1 MTQDRLAQ
9 AEALARLR
17 ERAQL
22 APGVPEAALAH
33 GEALFHAGHLP
44 TAIAEVQRALRLDP
58 DLAQARYL
66 LGCCWLEAGEAE
78 KALEAFS
85 ALTDHLPTK
94 GEAKFHTELARK
106 IAEAKAMRTA
116 PRAAPGYVRHLF
128 DQFSTDYDAR
138 MTGELCYRAP
148 AILRELWDLIG
159 GAKTA
164 LDILDLGCGTGLS
177 GAAFKNIAR
186 RLDGVDL
193 SPLMLAK
200 ARETGLYDS
209 LSVAD
214 LETALADKGL
224 PYDLILAAD
233 TLVYLGE
240 LAPTFTGAARRLKPG
255 GFFLFTVEGGEGE
268 GFELGPK
275 RRWRHSEAYLRK
287 QAAAVHLDVAGLMA
301 CVPRNEAK
309 LPVQGFAVALHKA

>member
-1 MTQDRLAQ
+1 MTRASVAQ
-9 AEALARLR
+9 SEALAKLR

-22 APGVPEAALAH
+22 MPGVPEVALAL
-33 GEALFHAGHLP
+33 GEALLHAGHLP

-58 DLAQARYL
+58 DFPRARFL

-85 ALTDHLPTK
+85 ALADHFPTK
-94 GEAKFHTELARK
+94 GEAKFQTDLAQK
-106 IAEAKAMRTA
+106 IAEAHAIQNA

-128 DQFSTDYDAR
+128 DQFSADYDRR
-138 MTGELCYRAP
+138 MLGELSYRAP
-148 AILRELWDLIG
+148 AILRELWDLVG
-159 GAKTA
+159 GGRKE

-200 ARETGLYDS
+200 ARETGIYNS
-209 LSVAD
+209 LVAAD
-214 LETALADKGL
+214 LETALADKGP

-233 TLVYLGE
+233 TLVYLGD
-240 LAPTFTGAARRLKPG
+240 LAPTFTGAAAQLKPDR
-255 GFFLFTVEGGEGE
+255 FFLFTVERSEGE

-275 RRWRHSEAYLRK
+275 RRWRHSESYLRK
-287 QAAAVHLDVAGLMA
+287 QAAAVHLNVAGLMT
-301 CVPRNEAK
+301 CVPRHEAK
-309 LPVQGFAVALHKA
+309 APVQGFAVALHKP